1 MRPAA
6 PAGPLTT
13 ASLLTPSATSAEIAR
28 PSVMLLYT
36 PSMKARRPWSTWTSE
51 RVAAAWGLANERLAS
66 IGFLA
71 LRCFRRVARTT
82 ARARVDDICLSMRW
96 SPTAGNVEH
105 DQFPHSRDDLGRGA
119 RASRERA
126 CDEGSQLEPQWL

>member
-6 PAGPLTT
+6 PAGPLAT

-28 PSVMLLYT
+28 PSVILLYT

-51 RVAAAWGLANERLAS
+51 RVAAAWGLARELLAS

-71 LRCFRRVARTT
+71 RFTMLSPVALSRAAPRHAVFRAHGTPDRHV
-82 ARARVDDICLSMRW
+82 V
-96 SPTAGNVEH
+96 PGVETV
-105 DQFPHSRDDLGRGA
+105 
-119 RASRERA
+119 
-126 CDEGSQLEPQWL
+126 